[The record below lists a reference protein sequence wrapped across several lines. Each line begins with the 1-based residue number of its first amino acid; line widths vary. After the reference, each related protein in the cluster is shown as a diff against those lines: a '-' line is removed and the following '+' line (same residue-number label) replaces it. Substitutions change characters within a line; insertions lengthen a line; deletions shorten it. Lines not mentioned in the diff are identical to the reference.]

1 MKSYKTSQL
10 KIFNNNGKEY
20 IYVYFKEN
28 NVALR
33 INTRYEYV
41 KNKMTADNLYNSKMK
56 DHKKINTEI
65 LEIQYA
71 VDTYINLIG
80 GHKPI
85 NQKECLQYVKEY
97 KYHKNALHAE
107 RDIKKLTRGQKEEL
121 VRKYGKNK

>member
-41 KNKMTADNLYNSKMK
+41 KNKMTAGLDPY
-56 DHKKINTEI
+56 
-65 LEIQYA
+65 
-71 VDTYINLIG
+71 
-80 GHKPI
+80 
-85 NQKECLQYVKEY
+85 
-97 KYHKNALHAE
+97 
-107 RDIKKLTRGQKEEL
+107 
-121 VRKYGKNK
+121 

>member
-41 KNKMTADNLYNSKMK
+41 KNKMTSDNLYNSKMK
-56 DHKKINTEI
+56 DYKKINTEI
-65 LEIQYA
+65 REMQYA
-71 VDTYINLIG
+71 VDTY
-80 GHKPI
+80 K
-85 NQKECLQYVKEY
+85 
-97 KYHKNALHAE
+97 
-107 RDIKKLTRGQKEEL
+107 T
-121 VRKYGKNK
+121 

>member
-33 INTRYEYV
+33 INTRYEFV
-41 KNKMTADNLYNSKMK
+41 KNKMTLENLFNSKMK
-56 DHKKINTEI
+56 DHEKINTEI
-65 LEIQYA
+65 REIQYA
-71 VDTYINLIG
+71 VDTYINLTG

-85 NQKECLQYVKEY
+85 NQK
-97 KYHKNALHAE
+97 NACSM
-107 RDIKKLTRGQKEEL
+107 
-121 VRKYGKNK
+121 